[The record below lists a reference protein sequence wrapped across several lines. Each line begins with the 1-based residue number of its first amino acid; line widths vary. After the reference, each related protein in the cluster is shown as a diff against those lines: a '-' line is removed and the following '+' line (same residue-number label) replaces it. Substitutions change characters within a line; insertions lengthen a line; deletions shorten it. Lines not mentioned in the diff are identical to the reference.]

1 MPISGRANPAASSPA
16 KRRSKVQMRG
26 VKPAHDAEANVMAGL
41 DPAICRLHG
50 LSTIVIPA
58 NAGIQLHF
66 AQHR

>member
-1 MPISGRANPAASSPA
+1 
-16 KRRSKVQMRG
+16 
-26 VKPAHDAEANVMAGL
+26 MAGL

-66 AQHR
+66 AQHRWAGPRPPPGWRV

>member
-1 MPISGRANPAASSPA
+1 
-16 KRRSKVQMRG
+16 MRG

-58 NAGIQLHF
+58 NAGVTTEGTCEVL
-66 AQHR
+66 